1 MVVLDTHVLVWWTL
15 DPAQLSAPAKQLCDE
30 IPNSGA
36 MISSISLW
44 EIGIKIKRGKLE
56 LGIELSD
63 YVQRLQSL
71 KGLAII
77 PVDVEHWLGNLNLPW
92 EHRDPADRTIVATAQ
107 LHDLPLLS
115 KDEAIRAYYP
125 KTIW

>member
-1 MVVLDTHVLVWWTL
+1 MV
-15 DPAQLSAPAKQLCDE
+15 SA
-30 IPNSGA
+30 
-36 MISSISLW
+36 ISLW
-44 EIGIKIKRGKLE
+44 EIGIKIKRGNLE

-63 YVQRLQSL
+63 YVRRLRSL
-71 KGLAII
+71 KGLEII

-107 LHDLPLLS
+107 LHDLPLVS
-115 KDEAIRAYYP
+115 KDKAIRAYYP

>member
-15 DPAQLSAPAKQLCDE
+15 DPVQLSVPAKQVCDE
-30 IPNSGA
+30 IPNRGA
-36 MISSISLW
+36 RVSAISIW
-44 EIGIKIKRGKLE
+44 EIGIKIKRGNLE

-63 YVQRLQSL
+63 YVRRLQSL
-71 KGLAII
+71 KGLEII

-107 LHDLPLLS
+107 LHDLALVS
-115 KDEAIRAYYP
+115 KDETIRAYYP
-125 KTIW
+125 KTLW

>member
-15 DPAQLSAPAKQLCDE
+15 DPVQLSPPAKQICDE

-36 MISSISLW
+36 IVSAISIW
-44 EIGIKIKRGKLE
+44 EIGIKLKRGNLE
-56 LGIELSD
+56 LGIGLGD
-63 YVQRLQSL
+63 YVRRLRSL
-71 KGLAII
+71 KGLKII

-125 KTIW
+125 RTLW

>member
-15 DPAQLSAPAKQLCDE
+15 DPVQLSALAKQVCDE
-30 IPNSGA
+30 IPNNGA
-36 MISSISLW
+36 MVSAISIW
-44 EIGIKIKRGKLE
+44 EIGIKIKRGNLE

-63 YVQRLQSL
+63 YVRRLQSL
-71 KGLAII
+71 KGLEII
-77 PVDVEHWLGNLNLPW
+77 PVDVEHWLGNLNLLW

-107 LHDLPLLS
+107 LHDLPLVS

-125 KTIW
+125 KSIW

>member
-15 DPAQLSAPAKQLCDE
+15 DPVQLSAPAKQVCDE

-36 MISSISLW
+36 MVSAISIW
-44 EIGIKIKRGKLE
+44 EIGIKLKRGKLE

-63 YVQRLQSL
+63 YVRRLQSL
-71 KGLAII
+71 KGLEII

-107 LHDLPLLS
+107 LHDLPLVS
-115 KDEAIRAYYP
+115 KDEIIRAYYP

>member
-1 MVVLDTHVLVWWTL
+1 MVVLDKHVLVWWTL
-15 DPAQLSAPAKQLCDE
+15 DPVQLSHPAKQICDE

-36 MISSISLW
+36 MVSAISIW
-44 EIGIKIKRGKLE
+44 EIGIKLKRGNLE

-63 YVQRLQSL
+63 YVRRLQSL
-71 KGLAII
+71 KGLEII

-107 LHDLPLLS
+107 LHDLPLVS